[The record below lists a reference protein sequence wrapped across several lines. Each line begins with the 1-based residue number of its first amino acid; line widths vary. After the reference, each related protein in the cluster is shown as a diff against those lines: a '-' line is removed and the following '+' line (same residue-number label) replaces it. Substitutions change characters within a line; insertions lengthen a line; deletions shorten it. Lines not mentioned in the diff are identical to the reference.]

1 MKSPLRA
8 LPAAPSM
15 TCNRSGLTLN
25 KYWKL
30 ISNTLI
36 FAIGTFSSKV
46 LVFLLTPL
54 YTSVLSEAEYGT
66 VDLMVQIG
74 NFLLP
79 LVSCGIV
86 NGIIRFGLDKYYKKK
101 DVFTTGF
108 LTILTGFVILLLL
121 EPLISRLPYMGQ
133 NTLLIYIFVLMSS
146 MRSLCSQ
153 FVRAKGYVKLYALDG
168 LLSTATT
175 IFFNVLYLVA
185 LDWGINGYI
194 LAMISADTLST
205 LFLFYIAGLWHY
217 LHIRSLNR
225 KTSREMLRYSIPLI
239 PNSIFWWINNMACRY
254 LIAYFLGEELNGLFA
269 VSNKIP
275 TVIVLMSNIFMD
287 AWQMSAV
294 TDEPRRRAQF
304 FSRIFVCYQ
313 ALLCTAASGL
323 ILFSKVVTKLLAADA
338 YYSAWKYIPLLLIST
353 IFSCMSTFLGSV
365 YMVEKKSMLNF
376 ITTGT
381 GAIINVL
388 LSLLFIPVL
397 KVNGAALATLISYV
411 VVFVLRAFDTHRFI
425 PMRFSPARLTFNVA
439 VLLVQAVIM
448 IYEIHGW
455 IVFEVLLTLLM
466 LIANLSALWS
476 TARQVLFQ
484 RKRSE

>member
-1 MKSPLRA
+1 M
-8 LPAAPSM
+8 
-15 TCNRSGLTLN
+15 N

-46 LVFLLTPL
+46 LVFFLMPL

-79 LVSCGIV
+79 LVSCGII

-108 LTILTGFVILLLL
+108 VTILGSL
-121 EPLISRLPYMGQ
+121 
-133 NTLLIYIFVLMSS
+133 
-146 MRSLCSQ
+146 RSLCSQ

-175 IFFNVLYLVA
+175 IFFNVLYLVV
-185 LDWGINGYI
+185 LKWGINGYI
-194 LAMISADTLST
+194 LAMVSADTLST
-205 LFLFYIAGLWHY
+205 IFLFYIAGLRRY
-217 LHIRSLNR
+217 LHLRGLNR
-225 KTSREMLRYSIPLI
+225 RTSKEMLRYSIPLI
-239 PNSIFWWINNMACRY
+239 PNSIFWWVNNMASRY
-254 LIAYFLGEELNGLFA
+254 LIAFFLGEELNGLFA

-294 TDEPRRRAQF
+294 SDVPQKRAQF
-304 FSRIFVCYQ
+304 FSRVFLCYQ

-323 ILFSKVVTKLLAADA
+323 ILFSKVITSILVADS
-338 YYSAWKYIPLLLIST
+338 YYSSWKYIPLLLIST

-376 ITTGT
+376 ITTGA
-381 GAIINVL
+381 GAVLNVVL
-388 LSLLFIPVL
+388 NLLFIPSM
-397 KVNGAALATLISYV
+397 KVNGAALATLISYM
-411 VVFVLRAFDTHRFI
+411 VVFVLRAIDTHRFI
-425 PMRFSPARLTFNVA
+425 PMRFSPTRLVFNTV
-439 VLLVQAVIM
+439 VLLAQAVIM
-448 IYEIHGW
+448 IFEIKGW
-455 IVFEVLLTLLM
+455 ILFEVALTLLM
-466 LIANLSALWS
+466 IIANLSALWA
-476 TARQVLFQ
+476 TARKVLFS
-484 RKRSE
+484 RAREN